1 MFLHFVRSLNFLLSA
16 VLFVFSGMFFSCKVN
31 EPDTQSAYI
40 ANIFEYVYAPGQH
53 ASIAKSTDISN
64 FIGEPKSDKGWLYLG
79 GFGGFVVAGFDH
91 NVTNGSGADFE
102 VYALAGASPEPAVVY
117 VMEDA
122 NNDGKPNEIWYELK
136 GNQFEN
142 SKRNY
147 WLRYY
152 KASSTTSNI
161 SWKDAEGN
169 QGELIAYNN
178 TSVTWWWPASSSDS
192 ITFYGTRLPDSYENH
207 PVNEVNHWTV
217 PSEKF
222 NWGYAENNYGADYFS
237 EKGSNQL
244 DISNAIDE
252 FGNKVNLS
260 TIKFIKIQ
268 TGVFQQAGW
277 LNEVSSEVRG
287 AKDLDY

>member
-1 MFLHFVRSLNFLLSA
+1 MFLHFERSNYISLSGLFL
-16 VLFVFSGMFFSCKVN
+16 VFSCLLFSCKIN

-40 ANIFEYVYAPGQH
+40 SNVFEYIYAPGQH
-53 ASIAKSTDISN
+53 ALIAKSSDISN
-64 FIGEPKSDKGWLYLG
+64 FIGEPMSDKGWLYLG

-91 NVTNGSGADFE
+91 NVINGNGVDFE

-117 VMEDA
+117 VMEDT

-142 SKRNY
+142 SKRDY

-152 KASSTTSNI
+152 KASSASSNI
-161 SWKDAEGN
+161 RWKDAEGN

-178 TSVTWWWPASSSDS
+178 TSATWWWPSSSSDS
-192 ITFYGTRLPDSYENH
+192 ITLYGTRLPDSYENH

-217 PSEKF
+217 STDLFKL
-222 NWGYAENNYGADYFS
+222 GYAENLYGTDYDS
-237 EKGSNQL
+237 ERGANQL
-244 DISNAIDE
+244 DITNAIDE
-252 FGNKVNLS
+252 QGKSVNLS
-260 TIKFIKIQ
+260 SIRFIKIQ

-287 AKDLDY
+287 AKDLAY